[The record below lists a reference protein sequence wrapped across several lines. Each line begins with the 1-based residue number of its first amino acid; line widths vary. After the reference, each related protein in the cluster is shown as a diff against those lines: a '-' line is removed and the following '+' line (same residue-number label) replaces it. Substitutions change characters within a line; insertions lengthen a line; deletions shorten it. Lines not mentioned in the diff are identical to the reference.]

1 MKRFGKVSAG
11 TALLALVPG
20 LPGAFLP
27 GLPGLHLKPKT
38 PPNAAAGDEAADL
51 ARLIPAGRV
60 SGGEREGGRVMTG
73 WLQRSREAAARL
85 VRNPARPAVGRAPR
99 GGTGAVAAA
108 GLVLGSWLFPLAPGA
123 QIAGTWLATP

>member
-38 PPNAAAGDEAADL
+38 PPNAAAG
-51 ARLIPAGRV
+51 P
-60 SGGEREGGRVMTG
+60 
-73 WLQRSREAAARL
+73 
-85 VRNPARPAVGRAPR
+85 
-99 GGTGAVAAA
+99 
-108 GLVLGSWLFPLAPGA
+108 
-123 QIAGTWLATP
+123 GTWPQFSCLSSAHSSHRDGPPSR